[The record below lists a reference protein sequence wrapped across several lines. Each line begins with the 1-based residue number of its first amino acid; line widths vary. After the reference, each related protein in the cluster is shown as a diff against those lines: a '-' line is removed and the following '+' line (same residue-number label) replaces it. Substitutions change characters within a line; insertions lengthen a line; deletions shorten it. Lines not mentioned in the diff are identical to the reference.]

1 MRTRKFRNAD
11 INLAC
16 MAFAAGQ
23 IFNEHSA
30 VTCAEKIVV
39 QAKAFTKWER
49 SNVFCHKNG
58 WEDYMANGGED
69 YESTIYEWARKIS
82 L

>member
-30 VTCAEKIVV
+30 FASAEKIIV
-39 QAKAFTKWER
+39 QVKAFTKWER
-49 SNVFCHKNG
+49 NNILCQKNG
-58 WEDYMANGGED
+58 WEDYMANSGED
-69 YESTIYEWARKIS
+69 YESTIYEWAKKIS

>member
-1 MRTRKFRNAD
+1 MRTRKIKNAD

-30 VTCAEKIVV
+30 LTSAEKIAI
-39 QAKAFTKWER
+39 QAKAFSKWER
-49 SNVFCHKNG
+49 NNVLCQKNG

-69 YESTIYEWARKIS
+69 YESTIYEWAKKIS

>member
-1 MRTRKFRNAD
+1 MRTKKFRNAD

-23 IFNEHSA
+23 IFNEHDA
-30 VTCAEKIVV
+30 FNCAEKIIT
-39 QAKAFTKWER
+39 QAKAFTRWEKNDIL
-49 SNVFCHKNG
+49 SQKNG

-69 YESTIYEWARKIS
+69 YESTIYEWAKKIS